1 MIKYVKS
8 FILEKDGKI
17 CNEFH
22 SMSYD
27 DEASLLYLGSRG
39 GYGLV
44 RFNLLTKKYEFIP
57 MNNAGNRAV
66 GDVLCMCYSKDST
79 FYLGASSGMTQ
90 MKLHSGNPAEVRQ
103 YSRIDGIK
111 NDMVHGI
118 LEDSDGCVWL
128 STNKGLTKY
137 NPHNRF
143 FHNYESPDLDVTEF
157 SDDAYWKC
165 PYTGKLFFGGING
178 VIWVDPQNDRQENYK
193 PALHFF
199 EMKMGHETHSLYD
212 YTDQKTGYVTIPP
225 NISTFSISFV
235 ATDYIHGENYEYSYL
250 LENYNTSWTELQ
262 KDNEVVFTKLPYG
275 NYVLKVRY
283 KNDVFDSDAKEYFL
297 HIRVL
302 PPWYRGS
309 WAMIA
314 YGLVLVTICLGIVY
328 WLRRRIVEKQAE
340 VARKIREEQKE
351 KLYEAKLNFFANIT
365 HELCTPLTLINGVND
380 YIKISA
386 DRLADGKLEKYA
398 RILGENV
405 TNLNELIQEILDI
418 RKIEEV
424 GFSHIQIKRV
434 SVSSLI
440 RKQCESFIPVAEQ
453 NGINFTF
460 SDVDKPVYWNTDVPS
475 LKKIIRNLVSN
486 AFKYTEQKGTI
497 DVSVRIENESLII
510 KVYNTGKGIAE
521 ADLKT
526 IFDRFH
532 ILGDLDGNNYTQ
544 MTSRNGLGLFIC
556 HSMVQL
562 LRGEINVESKEGE
575 FAGFIV
581 TLPYLEVEEMDLDEQ
596 ADEEVPVAQPVVSAA
611 TAETT
616 GNIGN
621 PVILVVDDNR
631 DIVWLIKE
639 TLSSEYAVREAFNAE
654 EALALMDQ
662 QTPDL
667 IITDIMMPSMDGFA
681 LISRIKSDKFTRHIP
696 LIVVSAK
703 VSESEQAEG
712 LDLGADVYLTK
723 PFSSVVL
730 HSVVNRLM
738 ANKKELKDY
747 YYSPESAYEQSG
759 GQLIHQEDKEFM
771 DSVTAIIK
779 ENLAQDTL
787 RPELIADKLGMNTRA
802 LYRRFKKIS
811 PLTPSDFIKDYRMM
825 HAARLL
831 VTTNLSDARNHLSGR
846 NLQQVLFL
854 S

>member
-1 MIKYVKS
+1 
-8 FILEKDGKI
+8 
-17 CNEFH
+17 
-22 SMSYD
+22 
-27 DEASLLYLGSRG
+27 
-39 GYGLV
+39 
-44 RFNLLTKKYEFIP
+44 
-57 MNNAGNRAV
+57 
-66 GDVLCMCYSKDST
+66 
-79 FYLGASSGMTQ
+79 
-90 MKLHSGNPAEVRQ
+90 
-103 YSRIDGIK
+103 
-111 NDMVHGI
+111 
-118 LEDSDGCVWL
+118 
-128 STNKGLTKY
+128 
-137 NPHNRF
+137 
-143 FHNYESPDLDVTEF
+143 
-157 SDDAYWKC
+157 
-165 PYTGKLFFGGING
+165 
-178 VIWVDPQNDRQENYK
+178 
-193 PALHFF
+193 
-199 EMKMGHETHSLYD
+199 
-212 YTDQKTGYVTIPP
+212 
-225 NISTFSISFV
+225 
-235 ATDYIHGENYEYSYL
+235 
-250 LENYNTSWTELQ
+250 
-262 KDNEVVFTKLPYG
+262 
-275 NYVLKVRY
+275 
-283 KNDVFDSDAKEYFL
+283 
-297 HIRVL
+297 
-302 PPWYRGS
+302 
-309 WAMIA
+309 
-314 YGLVLVTICLGIVY
+314 
-328 WLRRRIVEKQAE
+328 
-340 VARKIREEQKE
+340 
-351 KLYEAKLNFFANIT
+351 LNFFANIT

-575 FAGFIV
+575 SAGFIV

-596 ADEEVPVAQPVVSAA
+596 ADEEVPVVQPVAAEA

-831 VTTNLSDARNHLSGR
+831 VTTNLSV
-846 NLQQVLFL
+846 QEIIYQVGISNKSYFYREF
-854 S
+854 SAKYGVTPGEYRRMQ